1 MTGFELATIT
11 ASGIA
16 LALGIF
22 NLIQERRTRRTANRV
37 RAMELLDDAHLR
49 LPRALKGDSESM
61 SRFIG
66 SVELAEQFDPANSRL
81 ALYQGYR
88 FHLAG
93 EPEQAKRQIEEAL
106 RPRNEYAPAWI
117 VLADLSE
124 GDDKVR
130 CLERASQDS
139 HTRVRA
145 KVSLSE
151 HYRNQNDLDR
161 ARAAA
166 DEGFRFGPK
175 DSTTNAEMARVLW
188 KQGELGGALDHFQ
201 RAIGY
206 ASDQQVG
213 GAVADLGEFVAKTDN
228 FEKGVRILER
238 AVSVLPPGD
247 SYALW
252 FLTALYADEALNP
265 LAANHASLA
274 TKALGHAR
282 AALTADPK
290 RLVDVLEIEDE
301 MEAVLAKS
309 GAGDDR
315 LGAPRD

>member
-1 MTGFELATIT
+1 MTR
-11 ASGIA
+11 SVP
-16 LALGIF
+16 
-22 NLIQERRTRRTANRV
+22 RTRK
-37 RAMELLDDAHLR
+37 
-49 LPRALKGDSESM
+49 P
-61 SRFIG
+61 
-66 SVELAEQFDPANSRL
+66 NSHS
-81 ALYQGYR
+81 A
-88 FHLAG
+88 
-93 EPEQAKRQIEEAL
+93 
-106 RPRNEYAPAWI
+106 
-117 VLADLSE
+117 
-124 GDDKVR
+124 
-130 CLERASQDS
+130 
-139 HTRVRA
+139 VRA

-151 HYRNQNDLDR
+151 HYRYQNEADR
-161 ARAAA
+161 APSSRRRSIPVRS
-166 DEGFRFGPK
+166 EGLP
-175 DSTTNAEMARVLW
+175 TNAEMAARLVEAGRAW
-188 KQGELGGALDHFQ
+188 GVHSTTSSARSDMHRTRGG
-201 RAIGY
+201 RRRG
-206 ASDQQVG
+206 
-213 GAVADLGEFVAKTDN
+213 DLGQFVAKTDN

-290 RLVDVLEIEDE
+290 RLVDALEIEDE